1 MAEDRRLLDLIVKE
15 SCCSLTYNDHEQRFS
30 FPFVPALDKS
40 WLRVKNQS
48 EKNHIE
54 CTHYQYNEILH
65 RLDLAEVKSTPVP
78 ISDIFDSQLLAG
90 EIVLLEFTQ
99 SDFRTKSFMKMSHG
113 EYLDLTTGMGVS
125 LGDHIRFCCGE
136 TLITSEGELLGIIN
150 SCRLLCPTIE
160 HVSISKVFFKDY
172 YKHQRSESLWELFEK
187 AKLICQ
193 CHTHIGKEV
202 QLIELAVDNGA
213 DAFILLNIVNAAIKC
228 VKNKNY

>member
-1 MAEDRRLLDLIVKE
+1 
-15 SCCSLTYNDHEQRFS
+15 
-30 FPFVPALDKS
+30 
-40 WLRVKNQS
+40 
-48 EKNHIE
+48 
-54 CTHYQYNEILH
+54 
-65 RLDLAEVKSTPVP
+65 
-78 ISDIFDSQLLAG
+78 
-90 EIVLLEFTQ
+90 
-99 SDFRTKSFMKMSHG
+99 MKMSHG
-113 EYLDLTTGMGVS
+113 EYLDLTTGTGVS